1 MSSADSFQ
9 PAPPPPNRRS
19 ISQQAMPVRGDLAGG
34 NQDYLNG
41 LNAEQ
46 SEAVLTIDG
55 PLLVLAG
62 AGTGK
67 TRVLTCRLAH
77 ILTTRRAYPSQILS
91 VTFTNKAA
99 REMRE
104 RVGHLIGEQVEGLPW
119 LGTFHSIAAKILRI
133 HAELVGLKSNFT
145 ILDTDDQIRLLK
157 QIIKAADIDEKRWT
171 GRYLAALVDGWKNK
185 GLTPDKLNS
194 NEAFKFAD
202 GKGAELYKT
211 YQQRLKTL
219 NACDFGDLLLLNLT
233 LFTENPDIL
242 KKYHQKFR
250 YILVDEY
257 QDTNV
262 CQYLWL
268 RLLAQGS
275 QNLCVV
281 GDDDQ
286 SIYGW
291 RGAEVDN
298 ILRFEKDFPGAK
310 VVKLERNYRSTE
322 HILGAAS
329 GLIAAN
335 QDRLG
340 KTLWTEDDGGH
351 KVTVT
356 GVWDAPAEARI
367 ISGEIENWRGKGRDY
382 NDVAILVRASRQMR
396 SFEERFI
403 QLGLPYRVIGG
414 PRFFERQEIR
424 DAHAYLRVLKS
435 NTDDLAFERIVNVP
449 KRGIGATT
457 LQKLQT
463 AARMMNIS
471 LEAATREL
479 TKTDEIRGKAR
490 TALRAFILDVDRW
503 RSEAK
508 DIRHTEIA
516 ERILDESGYTQMW
529 RDNKDAKS
537 AGRLENLKEL
547 IQAMGEFDTLDAYL
561 EHVSLVL
568 DVESG
573 PQEDEISLMTL
584 HSAKGLEFPL
594 VFLPG
599 WEEGVFPSQKSMDE
613 NGLAGLEEERR
624 LAYVGITRAREQA
637 KIYFAA
643 NRQVYGSWQSSV
655 PSRFIDEL
663 PIQHVEAESESGQYA
678 QKSRIAQ
685 EVAREFSASFESAQ
699 SQRARSPGWQRYE
712 ANKGKNFGR
721 GPKEIEGHAIRRP
734 AKKAQSAY
742 KVGDRVFHQK
752 FGYGRVT
759 ASDGNKLAV
768 AFEKAGDKN
777 VLDGFLERA

>member
-1 MSSADSFQ
+1 
-9 PAPPPPNRRS
+9 
-19 ISQQAMPVRGDLAGG
+19 MPMRGGMGG
-34 NQDYLNG
+34 DNAAYLEG
-41 LNAEQ
+41 LNPEQ
-46 SEAVLTIDG
+46 KEAVLALDG
-55 PLLVLAG
+55 PVLVLAG

-77 ILTTRRAYPSQILS
+77 LLNTGRAYPSQILS

-104 RVGHLIGEQVEGLPW
+104 RVGGLIGQQVEGLPW

-133 HAELVGLKSNFT
+133 HAELVGLKSGFT

-157 QIIKAADIDEKRWT
+157 QVIKAADIDEKRWT
-171 GRYLAALVDGWKNK
+171 GRYLAALIDGWKNK
-185 GLTPDKLNS
+185 GLTPDKLSS

-211 YQQRLKTL
+211 YQDRLKVL
-219 NACDFGDLLLLNLT
+219 NACDFGDLLLHNLT

-250 YILVDEY
+250 YLLVDEY

-329 GLIAAN
+329 GLIASN

-340 KTLWTEDDGGH
+340 KTLWTEDTGGH

-367 ISGEIENWRGKGRDY
+367 ISDEIESWRHKGRKY

-424 DAHAYLRVLKS
+424 DAHAYLRILKS
-435 NTDDLAFERIVNVP
+435 DTDDLAFERIVNVP

-457 LQKLQT
+457 IQKLQQ
-463 AARMMNIS
+463 AARAMNVS
-471 LEAATREL
+471 LEAATRQL

-490 TALRAFILDVDRW
+490 TALRAFILDLDRW
-503 RSEAK
+503 RAEAK

-568 DVESG
+568 DVDSG

-637 KIYFAA
+637 KLYFAA

-663 PIQHVEAESESGQYA
+663 PLQHVEVQSGSDSHGGQYGE
-678 QKSRIAQ
+678 SRIAQ
-685 EVAREFSASFESAQ
+685 QVAREFSESFEAA
-699 SQRARSPGWQRYE
+699 RGNAYRSPGWQRYE
-712 ANKGKNFGR
+712 ANKGKSFGR

-734 AKKAQSAY
+734 AKKQASAF
-742 KVGDRVFHQK
+742 KVGDRIFHQK

-759 ASDGNKLAV
+759 AADGNKLEV
-768 AFEKAGDKN
+768 SFEKAGDKK
-777 VLDGFLERA
+777 VLDGFVERA